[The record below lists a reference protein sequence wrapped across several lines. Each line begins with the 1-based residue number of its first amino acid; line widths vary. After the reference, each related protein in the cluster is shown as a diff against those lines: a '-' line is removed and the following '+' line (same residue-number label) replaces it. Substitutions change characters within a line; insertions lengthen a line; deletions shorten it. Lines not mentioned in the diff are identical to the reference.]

1 MVEVK
6 QSVNEIAYKIVEK
19 IIDEAANLGVIVH
32 NGKAGSTVI
41 DAGVKADGSFE
52 AGRLLTEVCMGG
64 LGSASLGLE
73 DYEGLVLPTVFVETS
88 FPCEALLG
96 SQFAGWRIEVEK
108 YFAMASGPARAIAQK
123 PKKIY
128 EEIRYK
134 DVADRAVLVLE
145 SDKLPPSEA
154 LKHIAQ
160 RCNVGLDSLYVLVAS
175 TSSLAGSVQIAGR
188 IAETGMHRLATLG
201 LNPRTFK
208 NAAGK
213 APVASLHPD
222 SNIAMGRTNDVL
234 YYGGETFFLVDVD
247 GVDLQDLVG
256 KAPSSSSKDYGKPFY
271 DIFKAAGYDF
281 YKIDPALFAPAA
293 VSLNNLKDGRTY
305 SAGSVNFDVLNR
317 AMGYTKG

>member
-1 MVEVK
+1 
-6 QSVNEIAYKIVEK
+6 
-19 IIDEAANLGVIVH
+19 
-32 NGKAGSTVI
+32 
-41 DAGVKADGSFE
+41 
-52 AGRLLTEVCMGG
+52 
-64 LGSASLGLE
+64 
-73 DYEGLVLPTVFVETS
+73 
-88 FPCEALLG
+88 
-96 SQFAGWRIEVEK
+96 
-108 YFAMASGPARAIAQK
+108 
-123 PKKIY
+123 
-128 EEIRYK
+128 
-134 DVADRAVLVLE
+134 
-145 SDKLPPSEA
+145 
-154 LKHIAQ
+154 
-160 RCNVGLDSLYVLVAS
+160 
-175 TSSLAGSVQIAGR
+175 
-188 IAETGMHRLATLG
+188 MHRLATLG